1 MSRISVVGSLNV
13 DLGYRVRALPVPGE
27 TVLAGD
33 RSRAFGGKGGNQAV
47 TVAVLGADVGF
58 VGAVG
63 ADDAGESYLSHL
75 RRHRVDVSGVAVVQ
89 DVDTGTAIILVDD
102 SGENLIVVD
111 PGANSALEPAWVEA
125 HVRAAEPAVVL
136 AQLEVPVPVLERLA
150 ASLPADVTFV
160 LNPAPMPPDP
170 ADLAKLLRR
179 VDVLVP
185 NRKEL
190 GQLTRTAEPETIA
203 EVQACLSALSF
214 DGTVVVTLG
223 ADGAVVRES
232 GGEPTHHPALS
243 VDPVD
248 TTGAGDAFCG
258 ALAVG
263 IAEGCA
269 LDDAVRRA
277 IDVAGRSTLH
287 RGAQPTQAPLG
298 AATVA
303 DGS

>member
-1 MSRISVVGSLNV
+1 MSVVGSLNV
-13 DLGYRVRALPVPGE
+13 DLGYRVRTLPVPGE

-75 RRHRVDVSGVAVVQ
+75 RRHGVDVSGVAVVPH
-89 DVDTGTAIILVDD
+89 VDTGTAIILVDD

-111 PGANSALEPAWVEA
+111 PGANSAVEPGWVEE

-136 AQLEVPVPVLERLA
+136 AQLEVPVPVLESMA
-150 ASLPADVTFV
+150 ASLAADVTFV
-160 LNPAPMPPDP
+160 LNPAPMQADPD
-170 ADLAKLLRR
+170 DLAKLLQR

-190 GQLTRTAEPETIA
+190 GQLARTAEPETLA
-203 EVQACLSALSF
+203 EVQRCLGALSF

-223 ADGAVVRES
+223 ADGAVVREV

-263 IAEGCA
+263 IAAGRE
-269 LDDAVRRA
+269 LSDAVRRA
-277 IDVAGRSTLH
+277 IEVAGRSTLH
-287 RGAQPTQAPLG
+287 RGAQPTQAPLE
-298 AATVA
+298 ADIAA